1 MILSLNFF
9 IAAGLSA
16 NWSKTETNCSSKKYE
31 VSYQSEHTA
40 LNSLPDRKA
49 SDSLPEGVTQ
59 DWLNSLRDKSGNRI
73 FKKSGTENSH
83 RIPEDPEGDAL
94 QRKIFNGLSA
104 LDNYG
109 NSVSSAGDVNGD
121 GFDDIIVG
129 AQGYSSG
136 TGRAYIYYGG
146 LITNT
151 IADVVLTGEA
161 ASNSFGISVSSA
173 GDVNGDGFSD
183 VIVGAIGYSSNTGRA
198 YIYFGG
204 ATMNNTADVTMTG
217 EAAGNIFGY
226 SVSTAGDVNGDGYS
240 DVMVGANNY
249 GGSLGKAYIFF
260 GGASMNNAADVTMIG
275 GTYLGSAL
283 SYAGDVNG
291 DGYSDVIVGER
302 DYLGA
307 VGRAYIFLGGTSMDN
322 TADVTFTG
330 EAISNFFGTSVSSA
344 GDVNGDGYSDVII
357 GARGYSS
364 NRGRAYIF
372 FGGAAMNNTADVT
385 MTGDTTNIYL
395 GNSVSSAGD
404 VNCDGFSDVIAG
416 ANGYSSSTGRAYI
429 YFGGSSMNNTA
440 DLTMTGETL
449 NNSFGSAVSSA
460 GDMNGDGYAEMIV
473 GAPGYSSGTGRVYL
487 YDYFMKNEITPDLSM
502 TGSGKNHNLG
512 RSVSSAGDVNGDGYS
527 DVIVG
532 APGATTNKGM
542 AFIFFGGASM
552 NNTSDVDIFGELES
566 NYFGNSVSSAGDV
579 NGDGYSDVIVG
590 ALEYSSGRGRAYIYF
605 GGAAM
610 NNTADVIITGEAIG
624 NLFGNSV
631 SSAGDVNGDGY
642 SDVIVGAYRYSVLL
656 NGRAY
661 IYFGGSVMDNV
672 ADLKMTGNAG
682 GDGFGYSVSTAGD
695 VNGDGYSDVI
705 VGAYGYS
712 SETGRAYLFC
722 GGVTMDTLSD
732 LTMTGEAAGN
742 NFGYSVSS
750 AGDVNGDGYSDV
762 IVGALGYASNT
773 GRAYIFFGGLTM
785 DAGADV
791 TMTGQ
796 NTNDYF
802 GNTVSSAGDVNGDGY
817 SDVIAGAYGNSSAAG
832 RAYVFLGGGS
842 MNNSP
847 DITMKGEATS
857 TPENFGFSVSS
868 AGDVNGDGYADL
880 ISGTP
885 GYTGIVSPDTA
896 RGRSHIYLGSAM
908 SVKPILLFAKDVP
921 GDQGGLV
928 NLKFAKSSLDVPSS
942 ETGGINYQIDR
953 SAPPNGNG
961 YQWVSVAFIAGTYES
976 YYTTEIHTP
985 RDSGVSGN
993 NTYFFRVTAVS
1004 NSTGKFWRS
1013 NILSG
1018 YSLDNIA
1025 PPIVSPFTAAS
1036 AGSNVNLS
1044 WGTNS
1049 APDLLNYV
1057 LFRSVNPS
1065 IDPYTETPLSTVT
1078 VTNYTDTSPLSGIYY
1093 YFIVAQDVNGN
1104 YSPVAVTESPN
1115 MTLNLTMFIEGF
1127 YNAGSDSQVSDTI
1140 TVELRNSTSPFAVAD
1155 QSTAV
1160 VSSNGTVQLK
1170 FGNAP
1175 NGNYYIA
1182 VKHRNAIETWS
1193 TAAIA
1198 LSRTSP
1204 ANYDMSTASSQAFG
1218 NNLIQVDASP
1228 VRFAIYSGDV
1238 NQDGTV
1244 DATDVSMI
1252 DNDAANFV
1260 SGYVVT
1266 DLTGDD
1272 FVDGTD
1278 FAIADNNAGNFIS
1291 VVRP

>member
-1 MILSLNFF
+1 MKEMLLFTNFRSICLIVAFLFIVAADTAYSNRMNSGRTGYELS
-9 IAAGLSA
+9 GGSVKESA
-16 NWSKTETNCSSKKYE
+16 EKT
-31 VSYQSEHTA
+31 
-40 LNSLPDRKA
+40 
-49 SDSLPEGVTQ
+49 DSLPEGVTD
-59 DWLNSLRDKSGNRI
+59 DWLRRLTDENGNRI
-73 FKKSGTENSH
+73 
-83 RIPEDPEGDAL
+83 IPEEPEGDAL

-104 LDNYG
+104 SENYG
-109 NSVSSAGDVNGD
+109 NSISNAGDVNGD
-121 GFDDIIVG
+121 GFDDIIIG
-129 AQGYSSG
+129 APGYSSG
-136 TGRAYIYYGG
+136 TGRAYVYFGG

-161 ASNSFGISVSSA
+161 AGNSFGISVSTA

-183 VIVGAIGYSSNTGRA
+183 VIVGAIGYLSTRGRA

-204 ATMNNTADVTMTG
+204 AAMNNSADVTMTG

-260 GGASMNNAADVTMIG
+260 GGASMNNTADVTMIG
-275 GTYLGSAL
+275 ETYLGSAL

-307 VGRAYIFLGGTSMDN
+307 VGRAYIFLGGASMDN
-322 TADVTFTG
+322 TADVTMTG
-330 EAISNFFGTSVSSA
+330 EAISNYFGTSVSSA
-344 GDVNGDGYSDVII
+344 GDVNGDGYSDVIV
-357 GARGYSS
+357 GARGYSA
-364 NRGRAYIF
+364 NTGRSYIF

-385 MTGDTTNIYL
+385 MTGDATNIYL

-404 VNCDGFSDVIAG
+404 VNCDGFSDVIVG
-416 ANGYSSSTGRAYI
+416 ANGYSSNTGRAYI
-429 YFGGSSMNNTA
+429 YFGGASMNNTA
-440 DLTMTGETL
+440 DLTMTGETV
-449 NNSFGSAVSSA
+449 NNNFGVSVSSA
-460 GDMNGDGYAEMIV
+460 GDMNGDGYSEMII

-502 TGSGKNHNLG
+502 TTSEGEYRYLG

-532 APGATTNKGM
+532 SPGYSSNEGIAY
-542 AFIFFGGASM
+542 IFYGGVSM
-552 NNTSDVDIFGELES
+552 NNDADVFILGESSD

-605 GGAAM
+605 GGATM
-610 NNTADVIITGEAIG
+610 NNTADVIITGEAIA

-642 SDVIVGAYRYSVLL
+642 SDVIIGAYRYSVLL

-672 ADLKMTGNAG
+672 ADLKMTGNSG

-712 SETGRAYLFC
+712 SETGRAYLFY

-762 IVGALGYASNT
+762 MAGAISYSSST

-796 NTNDYF
+796 NTNDFF

-817 SDVIAGAYGNSSAAG
+817 SDVIAGAYGNSSATG
-832 RAYVFLGGGS
+832 RAYVYLGGGS

-857 TPENFGFSVSS
+857 NNFGFSVSS
-868 AGDVNGDGYADL
+868 AGDVNGDGYSDL
-880 ISGTP
+880 ISGAP
-885 GYTGIVSPDTA
+885 GYTEIFTADTA
-896 RGRSHIYLGSAM
+896 RGKSYIYLGSAI
-908 SVKPILLFAKDVP
+908 SVKPILLSAKDVP
-921 GDQGGLV
+921 DDQGGLL
-928 NLKFAKSSLDVPSS
+928 NLKFAKSSLDVPVS
-942 ETGGINYQIDR
+942 EAGGISYQIDR

-961 YQWVSVAFIAGTYES
+961 YQWVSIANISGTYES
-976 YYTTEIHTP
+976 FYTAEIHTLS
-985 RDSGVSGN
+985 DSGASGN

-1025 PPIVSPFTAAS
+1025 PPIVSPFTAAA
-1036 AGSNVNLS
+1036 AGSNVVLS
-1044 WGTNS
+1044 WGNNS

-1057 LFRSVNPS
+1057 LFRSVSPV
-1065 IDPYTETPLSTVT
+1065 IDPYTATPLSTVT
-1078 VTNYTDTSPLSGIYY
+1078 ATTYTDTAPLSGVYY
-1093 YFIVAQDVNGN
+1093 YFIVAQDINGN
-1104 YSPVAVTESPN
+1104 YSPAAISESPN
-1115 MTLNLTMFIEGF
+1115 MTLNLTMFIEGM
-1127 YNAGSDSQVSDTI
+1127 YNAGSNSQVSDTI
-1140 TVELRNSTSPFAVAD
+1140 TVELRNAVSPFAVAD
-1155 QSTAV
+1155 VAKAV
-1160 VSSNGTVQLK
+1160 AGTNGSAVLK
-1170 FGNAP
+1170 FGTASD
-1175 NGNYYIA
+1175 GNYYFT
-1182 VKHRNAIETWS
+1182 VKHRNALETWS
-1193 TAAIA
+1193 SVPLAF
-1198 LSRTSP
+1198 SRTTP
-1204 ANYDMSTASSQAFG
+1204 ANYSLSTSASQAFG
-1218 NNLIQVDASP
+1218 SNMIQVDASP
-1228 VRFAIYSGDV
+1228 LRFAVYSGDV
-1238 NQDGTV
+1238 NKDGTI
-1244 DATDVSMI
+1244 DATDLALI

-1260 SGYVVT
+1260 TGYVIT
-1266 DLTGDD
+1266 DLTGDN

-1278 FAIADNNAGNFIS
+1278 FAIADNNAANFVS
-1291 VVRP
+1291 MVRP

>member
-1 MILSLNFF
+1 VLKLNRLNSIAMIFALNLF
-9 IAAGLSA
+9 ITAGLSA
-16 NWSKTETNCSSKKYE
+16 NWMKTETNSSIKKQE
-31 VSYQSEHTA
+31 VSYQNEHA
-40 LNSLPDRKA
+40 GSK
-49 SDSLPEGVTQ
+49 SDSLPEGVSK

-73 FKKSGTENSH
+73 FKKSGTEKSQ

-104 LDNYG
+104 SENYG
-109 NSVSSAGDVNGD
+109 NSISSAGDVNGD
-121 GFDDIIVG
+121 GFDDIIAG
-129 AQGYSSG
+129 APGYSSG
-136 TGRAYIYYGG
+136 TGRAYIYFGG

-161 ASNSFGISVSSA
+161 ASNSFGISVSPA

-183 VIVGAIGYSSNTGRA
+183 VIVGAIGYLSNTGRA

-260 GGASMNNAADVTMIG
+260 GGASMNNTADVTMIG

-307 VGRAYIFLGGTSMDN
+307 FGRAYIFLGGASMDN
-322 TADVTFTG
+322 TADVTMTG
-330 EAISNFFGTSVSSA
+330 EAAFNYFGTSVSSA

-357 GARGYSS
+357 GARGYSA
-364 NRGRAYIF
+364 NTGRAYIF
-372 FGGAAMNNTADVT
+372 FGGASMNNTADVT
-385 MTGDTTNIYL
+385 ITGDTTNIYL

-404 VNCDGFSDVIAG
+404 VNCDGYSDVIAG

-440 DLTMTGETL
+440 DLTMIGETT
-449 NNSFGSAVSSA
+449 NSSFGASVSSA
-460 GDMNGDGYAEMIV
+460 GDMNGDGYAEMII

-502 TGSGKNHNLG
+502 TGQLINNSLGYSVSSAGDVNRDGYSDVVVGVPASGVNGEAFIFYGGAFMNNIADIVLRG
-512 RSVSSAGDVNGDGYS
+512 AQSVNESFGTLVSSAGDVNGDGYS

-532 APGATTNKGM
+532 ARGNSSNTGKAY
-542 AFIFFGGASM
+542 IFLGKDTMPSTAYKVL
-552 NNTSDVDIFGELES
+552 TGEAIN

-590 ALEYSSGRGRAYIYF
+590 AYQNSSF
-605 GGAAM
+605 K
-610 NNTADVIITGEAIG
+610 
-624 NLFGNSV
+624 
-631 SSAGDVNGDGY
+631 
-642 SDVIVGAYRYSVLL
+642 
-656 NGRAY
+656 GRAY
-661 IYFGGSVMDNV
+661 IYFGGSVMDDV
-672 ADLKMTGNAG
+672 ADLKMTGNTS
-682 GDGFGYSVSTAGD
+682 GDVFGYSVSTAGD

-712 SETGRAYLFC
+712 SQTGRAYLFY
-722 GGVTMDTLSD
+722 GGMTMDTLSD
-732 LTMTGEAAGN
+732 LTMTAETAGSQ
-742 NFGYSVSS
+742 FGYSVSS
-750 AGDVNGDGYSDV
+750 SGDVNGDGYSDV

-773 GRAYIFFGGLTM
+773 GRAYLFFGGMAM
-785 DAGADV
+785 DAVADV

-796 NTNDYF
+796 NSNDFF
-802 GNTVSSAGDVNGDGY
+802 GNTVTSAGDVNGDGY
-817 SDVIAGAYGNSSAAG
+817 SDVIAGAYGNSSATG
-832 RAYVFLGGGS
+832 RAYVYLGGGS

-847 DITMKGEATS
+847 DVTMTGES
-857 TPENFGFSVSS
+857 SNNLFGFSVSS
-868 AGDVNGDGYADL
+868 AGDVNGDGYSDL

-885 GYTGIVSPDTA
+885 GYNSD
-896 RGRSHIYLGSAM
+896 RGRAYIYLGSAI
-908 SVKPILLFAKDVP
+908 SVKPILLSAKDVP
-921 GDQGGLV
+921 DDQGGIL

-942 ETGGINYQIDR
+942 EIGGINYQIDR

-961 YQWVSVAFIAGTYES
+961 YQWVSVASISGTYES
-976 YYTTEIHTP
+976 FYTAEIHTP

-1025 PPIVSPFTAAS
+1025 PPIVSPFIATS
-1036 AGSNVNLS
+1036 AGSNVNLN

-1057 LFRSVNPS
+1057 LFRSVNPV

-1160 VSSNGTVQLK
+1160 VSANGTVELR
-1170 FGNAP
+1170 FANAP

-1182 VKHRNAIETWS
+1182 VKHRNSIETWS
-1193 TAAIA
+1193 ASAIA
-1198 LSRTSP
+1198 LSQTTP
-1204 ANYDMSTASSQAFG
+1204 VNYDLASTSSQAFG
-1218 NNLIQVDASP
+1218 NNIIQVDASP

-1244 DATDVSMI
+1244 DATDVSTI
-1252 DNDAANFV
+1252 DNDASNFV

-1266 DLTGDD
+1266 DLTGDN

-1278 FAIADNNAGNFIS
+1278 FAIADNNAANFVS